1 MQSIRG
7 GIIYATDSGG
17 RHPTGGVIFG
27 WRVPEGRV
35 RALKS
40 RSCRALKGDIGV
52 PGDKSISHRALM
64 IGALA
69 IGETSIR
76 GLSAGEDVR
85 RTAAA
90 LTALGVAIEEAGGV
104 WRVLGVGTGGLA
116 EPRGVLDLGNSGT
129 AARLLIGILAT
140 HPLTAHLTGDESLCS
155 RPMARVVDPIEHF
168 GAQVLART
176 GGRLP
181 LAVIGA
187 ADPVP
192 VSYRLPVPSAQVKSA
207 ILLAGLNAP
216 GETTVTETQP
226 TRDHTE
232 LMLRHFGAEIGICD
246 AGEGGRAIT
255 LKGQPELAA
264 RDISVPGDPSAAAF
278 PGVAALIVPRSEVT
292 IRNVG
297 INPLRAGLFETL
309 REMGA
314 DITISNRAEDA
325 GEPAADITFRT
336 SALNGIVVP
345 AERAPSMIDEYP
357 ILAVAAA
364 VANGPTR
371 MLGLAELRIK
381 ESNRLQAIVDGLKRC
396 GITVAEDG
404 DGLAIEGR
412 GGPPPGGAT
421 IASRADHRIAMSFLV
436 LGMAAESPVGIDDG
450 VIIGTSFPG
459 FTELMNGLGAAIT
472 TADDAD

>member
-1 MQSIRG
+1 MRSIRG

-69 IGETSIR
+69 VGETSIR

-90 LTALGVAIEEAGGV
+90 LTALGVDIEEAGGV
-104 WRVLGVGTGGLA
+104 WRVHGVGTGGLA
-116 EPRGVLDLGNSGT
+116 EPQGVLDLGNSGT

-155 RPMARVVDPIEHF
+155 RPMARVTEPIRHF

-187 ADPVP
+187 PDPVP
-192 VSYRLPVPSAQVKSA
+192 ISYRLPVPSAQVKSA

-216 GETTVTETQP
+216 GETTVTEPQP

-232 LMLRHFGAEIGICD
+232 LMLRHFGAEIGVCD

-278 PGVAALIVPRSEVT
+278 PGVAALIVPGSEVT

-297 INPLRAGLFETL
+297 INPLRTGLFETL

-314 DITISNRAEDA
+314 DITISNHAEDA
-325 GEPAADITFRT
+325 VEPAADITFRT
-336 SALNGIVVP
+336 SALEGIVVP

-364 VANGPTR
+364 AASGPTR
-371 MLGLAELRIK
+371 LLGLAELRVK
-381 ESNRLQAIVDGLKRC
+381 ESNRLQAIVDGLERC
-396 GITVAEDG
+396 GIAVAEDG
-404 DGLAIEGR
+404 DGLVIEGR

-421 IASRADHRIAMSFLV
+421 IVSRADHRIAMSFLV
-436 LGMAAESPVGIDDG
+436 LGMAARSPVGIDDG
-450 VIIGTSFPG
+450 DMIGTSFPG
-459 FTELMNGLGAAIT
+459 FTELMNRLGAAIT

>member
-1 MQSIRG
+1 M
-7 GIIYATDSGG
+7 
-17 RHPTGGVIFG
+17 
-27 WRVPEGRV
+27 
-35 RALKS
+35 RALES

-85 RTAAA
+85 RTADV
-90 LTALGVAIEEAGGV
+90 LTALGVDIEEAEGV
-104 WRVLGVGTGGLA
+104 WRVHGVGTGGLA
-116 EPRGVLDLGNSGT
+116 EPQGVLDLGNSGT

-140 HPLTAHLTGDESLCS
+140 HPLTAHLTGDRSLCS
-155 RPMARVVDPIEHF
+155 RPMARVTDPIRQF
-168 GAQVLART
+168 GAQILARG

-187 ADPVP
+187 PDPVP
-192 VSYRLPVPSAQVKSA
+192 VSYRMPVPSAQVKSA
-207 ILLAGLNAP
+207 ILLAALNAP
-216 GETTVTETQP
+216 GETTVSEPQP

-232 LMLRHFGAEIGICD
+232 LMLRHFGAEIEVCD
-246 AGEGGRAIT
+246 GGEGGRTIT
-255 LKGQPELAA
+255 LKGRPELAA
-264 RDISVPGDPSAAAF
+264 RDVSVPGDPSAAAF
-278 PGVAALIVPRSEVT
+278 PGVAALIVPGSEVT

-314 DITISNRAEDA
+314 DITMSNHAEDG
-325 GEPAADITFRT
+325 GEPAADITFRA

-364 VANGPTR
+364 AARGPTR
-371 MLGLAELRIK
+371 MLGLAELRVK
-381 ESNRLQAIVDGLKRC
+381 ESNRLQAIVDGLERC
-396 GITVAEDG
+396 GITVTEDG
-404 DGLAIEGR
+404 DGLVIEGR
-412 GGPPPGGAT
+412 GGPPPGGVT
-421 IASRADHRIAMSFLV
+421 IAARADHRIAMSFLV
-436 LGMAAESPVGIDDG
+436 LGMAAGSPVGIDDG
-450 VIIGTSFPG
+450 DMIGTSFPG
-459 FTELMNGLGAAIT
+459 FTELMNRLGAAIT
-472 TADDAD
+472 TADDAA